1 MKTLNDI
8 INWIIQSGLLAWL
21 FYFGFAVG
29 KPFIESKIKHAKTT
43 QEQAL
48 WELAL
53 QLAMTAV
60 NSRVGKNISGQEKFA
75 QAVAEVQSY
84 LTAKGLHIDTK
95 QIQAAVQSAYEM
107 SMLTPTV
114 DPNKSND
121 DKQQTTETKKADPVL
136 EAIKTAPNRA
146 NKLTLDKNDVTG
158 EVKG

>member
-1 MKTLNDI
+1 MNTVNDI
-8 INWIIQSGLLAWL
+8 INWIWKTGLIYWL

-29 KPFIESKIKHAKTT
+29 KPFVESKIKHAKTT

-48 WELAL
+48 WELVL

-60 NSRVGKNISGQEKFA
+60 NSRVGKSITGQEKFS

-84 LTAKGLHIDTK
+84 LTAKGLHVDLK

-114 DPNKSND
+114 DPNES
-121 DKQQTTETKKADPVL
+121 ESKKADTEQEVVVPAGTVK
-136 EAIKTAPNRA
+136 AIDPK
-146 NKLTLDKNDVTG
+146 
-158 EVKG
+158 EVA

>member
-8 INWIIQSGLLAWL
+8 INWIIQSGLLVWL

-95 QIQAAVQSAYEM
+95 QIQAAVQSAYEL
-107 SMLTPTV
+107 STLTPSV
-114 DPNKSND
+114 DPNSKA
-121 DKQQTTETKKADPVL
+121 KKANDAEKADSKQETVAAAGTVKVIDP
-136 EAIKTAPNRA
+136 K
-146 NKLTLDKNDVTG
+146 
-158 EVKG
+158 EVA

>member
-8 INWIIQSGLLAWL
+8 INWIIQSGLLVWL
-21 FYFGFAVG
+21 FYFGFAIG

-95 QIQAAVQSAYEM
+95 QIQAAVQSAYEL
-107 SMLTPTV
+107 STLTPTV
-114 DPNKSND
+114 NPNEDKSD
-121 DKQQTTETKKADPVL
+121 TTKKVDPVL
-136 EAIKTAPNRA
+136 EAIKAAPNRA
-146 NKLTLDKNDVTG
+146 NKLTLDKTA
-158 EVKG
+158 EAKG

>member
-8 INWIIQSGLLAWL
+8 INWIIQSGLLVWL

-114 DPNKSND
+114 NPNES
-121 DKQQTTETKKADPVL
+121 ESKKANTEQEVVVPAGTVKAIDP
-136 EAIKTAPNRA
+136 K
-146 NKLTLDKNDVTG
+146 
-158 EVKG
+158 EVA

>member
-1 MKTLNDI
+1 MKMLNDI

-114 DPNKSND
+114 NPNEKPDNKQVVAPAGTVKAIDPK
-121 DKQQTTETKKADPVL
+121 
-136 EAIKTAPNRA
+136 
-146 NKLTLDKNDVTG
+146 
-158 EVKG
+158 EVA

>member
-8 INWIIQSGLLAWL
+8 INWIIQSGLLVWL
-21 FYFGFAVG
+21 FYFGFAIG

-84 LTAKGLHIDTK
+84 LTAKGLHIETK

-114 DPNKSND
+114 NPNEKESEKSGVKQEVVPAGTVKAIDPK
-121 DKQQTTETKKADPVL
+121 
-136 EAIKTAPNRA
+136 
-146 NKLTLDKNDVTG
+146 
-158 EVKG
+158 EVA

>member
-1 MKTLNDI
+1 MMKTINDI
-8 INWIIQSGLLAWL
+8 INWILQSGLLVWL

-95 QIQAAVQSAYEM
+95 QIQAAVQSAYEL
-107 SMLTPTV
+107 STLTPTV
-114 DPNKSND
+114 NPNEDKSD
-121 DKQQTTETKKADPVL
+121 TAKKIDPVL
-136 EAIKTAPNRA
+136 EAVKTAPNRA
-146 NKLTLDKNDVTG
+146 NKLLLDKNDVTG